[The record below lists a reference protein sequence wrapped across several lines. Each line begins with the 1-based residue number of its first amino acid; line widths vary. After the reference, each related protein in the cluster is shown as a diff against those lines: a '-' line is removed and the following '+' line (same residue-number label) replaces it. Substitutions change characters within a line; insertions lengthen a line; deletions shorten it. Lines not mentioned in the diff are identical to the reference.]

1 MSNDKK
7 KTGRKN
13 KGDIQVLERQKV
25 KRPRRY
31 KVVLHN
37 DDYTPRR
44 FVVQVLEE
52 VFRLSQAQAASIM
65 MHVHNNGRG
74 IVGTYSHEIA
84 ESKSQQTNKLAR
96 GFGYPLT
103 TTTEPE

>member
-1 MSNDKK
+1 MSDKK

-13 KGDIQVLERQKV
+13 KGDIQVLERV
-25 KRPRRY
+25 KTKKPRRH

-37 DDYTPRR
+37 DDYTPRM

-74 IVGTYSHEIA
+74 IIGTYPHEIA
-84 ESKSQQTNKLAR
+84 EARSERTNKLAR
-96 GFGYPLT
+96 ALGFPLT